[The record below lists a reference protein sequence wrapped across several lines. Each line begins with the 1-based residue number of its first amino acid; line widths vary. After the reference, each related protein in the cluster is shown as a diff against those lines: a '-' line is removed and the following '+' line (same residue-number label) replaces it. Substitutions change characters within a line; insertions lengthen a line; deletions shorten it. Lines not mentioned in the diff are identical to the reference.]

1 MLNQS
6 VFQIINSGNKE
17 KKLGRN
23 EKKFSQKHFLII
35 VSFRFAFFKKYFIM
49 YLLNNKK
56 FLFKKLFEEKNV
68 PSERVKIL

>member
-6 VFQIINSGNKE
+6 VFQLINSGNKE

-35 VSFRFAFFKKYFIM
+35 VSTYAFFKKYFIM

>member
-6 VFQIINSGNKE
+6 VFQIISSGNKE

-35 VSFRFAFFKKYFIM
+35 VSAYAFFKKYFIM